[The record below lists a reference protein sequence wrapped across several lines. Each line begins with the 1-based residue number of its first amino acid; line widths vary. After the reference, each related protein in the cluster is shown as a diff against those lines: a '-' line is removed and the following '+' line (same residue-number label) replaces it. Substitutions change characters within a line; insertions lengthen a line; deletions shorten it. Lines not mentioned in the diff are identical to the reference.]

1 MKKRILIFSIFF
13 AYIFGFYFLCLDKV
27 SAKELTQFK
36 ENGYDE
42 ITTEL
47 IEQII
52 DNNNLDVTFNDAYL
66 LVAYLNSSNKNFYHL
81 IFFNS
86 NNMKNGI
93 NYIDTSNYFTFVGTD
108 IFNITTNVLLSNS
121 DLYKSKDTW
130 MFGLTSKLPENLVY
144 YSTIDVYD
152 ENGDVLFKG
161 ENHVDNSDKGIEI
174 VNDLANITKDY
185 YINLKNNNIKF
196 EFILIGMF
204 VFSFLIYVLCYMI
217 RRFFK

>member
-36 ENGYDE
+36 ENGYSE

-52 DNNNLDVTFNDAYL
+52 NNNNLDVTFNDAYL
-66 LVAYLNSSNKNFYHL
+66 LVAYLTSNNQKYYHL

-86 NNMKNGI
+86 NNMKNGV
-93 NYIDTSNYFTFVGTD
+93 NYINSKNYFTFVGTD
-108 IFNITTNVLLSNS
+108 IFNINTNSLSS
-121 DLYKSKDTW
+121 SSVLYKSKDTW
-130 MFGLTSKLPENLVY
+130 LFGATSKLPENLVY

-152 ENGDVLFKG
+152 ENGDVFFKC
-161 ENHVDNSDKGIEI
+161 ENNLDNSNKGIEI

-196 EFILIGMF
+196 EYVLLGMF
-204 VFSFLIYVLCYMI
+204 IVNYLIYTLCYII
-217 RRFFK
+217 RRF